1 MRAAV
6 TDYTDIISRF
16 SEPLPAETLAKFIAD
31 AGIPCDV
38 VENWSVVDLARYCVR
53 VQRSRLAEL
62 KETLKLIPVAS
73 GLSGAAAQ
81 IVAGQLAQVKIPCYV
96 GGWHG
101 FGPFGNTSRWGD
113 EPIKETTETGA
124 VIAVPECLSKE
135 AMDVLNEPV
144 PEDELSAL
152 ALRTAPDPNDP
163 T

>member
-1 MRAAV
+1 V
-6 TDYTDIISRF
+6 IDYTDIISRF

-38 VENWSVVDLARYCVR
+38 VENWSVFALERYCVR

-62 KETLKLIPVAS
+62 KDALKLTPVAN
-73 GLSGAAAQ
+73 GLSGPAAQ
-81 IVAGQLAQVKIPCYV
+81 IVAGQLAQVNIPCYI

-101 FGPFGNTSRWGD
+101 FGRWGD
-113 EPIKETTETGA
+113 EPIKETAEPGA
-124 VIAVPECLSKE
+124 VISVPESLSKE
-135 AMDVLNEPV
+135 AKRVLDEPV

-152 ALRTAPDPNDP
+152 ALRTAPDPQDP

>member
-16 SEPLPAETLAKFIAD
+16 SEPLAAETLAKFIAD

-38 VENWSVVDLARYCVR
+38 VENWSVVDLACYCVR

-62 KETLKLIPVAS
+62 KDALKLTPVAS

-81 IVAGQLAQVKIPCYV
+81 IVAGQLAQ
-96 GGWHG
+96 
-101 FGPFGNTSRWGD
+101 GNTSRWGD
-113 EPIKETTETGA
+113 EPIKETTDTGA
-124 VIAVPECLSKE
+124 VIAVPESLSKE

-152 ALRTAPDPNDP
+152 ALRTAPDPQDP

>member
-1 MRAAV
+1 M
-6 TDYTDIISRF
+6 TDYTDIVSRF

-38 VENWSVVDLARYCVR
+38 VENWSVVALERYCVR

-62 KETLKLIPVAS
+62 KEALKLIPVAS

-81 IVAGQLAQVKIPCYV
+81 IVAGQLAQVNIPCYI

-101 FGPFGNTSRWGD
+101 FGRWGD
-113 EPIKETTETGA
+113 EPIKETAEPGA
-124 VIAVPECLSKE
+124 VISVPESLSKE
-135 AMDVLNEPV
+135 AKRVLDEPV

-152 ALRTAPDPNDP
+152 ALRTAPDPQDP

>member
-1 MRAAV
+1 V

-62 KETLKLIPVAS
+62 KETLKLTPVAS

-81 IVAGQLAQVKIPCYV
+81 IVAGQLAQVNIPCYI
-96 GGWHG
+96 GGWH
-101 FGPFGNTSRWGD
+101 SMGD
-113 EPIKETTETGA
+113 YFDISHAGDDPLKETTVTGA
-124 VIAVPECLSKE
+124 MIAVPEPLSK
-135 AMDVLNEPV
+135 AATRVPKQPV
-144 PEDELSAL
+144 PENELSAL
-152 ALRTAPDPNDP
+152 ALRTAPDPQDP
-163 T
+163 I

>member
-1 MRAAV
+1 MI
-6 TDYTDIISRF
+6 DYTDIISRF

-62 KETLKLIPVAS
+62 KDALKLTPVAN
-73 GLSGAAAQ
+73 GLSGPAAQ
-81 IVAGQLAQVKIPCYV
+81 IVAGQLAQVNIPCYI

-101 FGPFGNTSRWGD
+101 FGRWGD
-113 EPIKETTETGA
+113 EPIKETAEPGA
-124 VIAVPECLSKE
+124 VISVPESLSKE
-135 AMDVLNEPV
+135 AKRVLDEPV

-152 ALRTAPDPNDP
+152 ALRTAPDPQDP